1 MKPLMKPKALLIEAC
16 DFEAFPVGGQLA
28 YVKHLVA
35 TLGNR
40 FALVG
45 VCTGDTEQG
54 RWIEREVLGQR
65 FYFFGIGKRN
75 PKAAKPLV
83 PRRLSAFIDLKRHE
97 RAIMSLGVRSA
108 YLQAPETLL
117 AVRGWKLDHI
127 CYHFHGVEN
136 PLSMPRYRF
145 GRLLA
150 GSFEKAL
157 FRAIKD
163 RVERVLVSA
172 DNKSIDVLI
181 KRGEGL
187 LDGAQITWF
196 PTRVDTRIFRPD
208 PDLRSCSPVGV
219 DKRPV
224 FVTCGRVNSV
234 KGWDFLIEA
243 FKHVSD
249 KIPGA
254 QLYFVGDGEDAPK
267 LKNMA
272 DAFGLERSVHV
283 TGFQDQKSVAAYLNA
298 GDVFVMGS
306 HREGWSVAML
316 EALAC
321 GLPMVTTNVSGAEEL
336 IVTGKNGFIVNERTP
351 AIFAQ
356 RMLDAW
362 RLPYPNNVSVEV
374 AARFALDR
382 LAEDLSNSWP
392 ALASGA

>member
-1 MKPLMKPKALLIEAC
+1 MKPKALLIEAC

-28 YVKHLVA
+28 YVKHLMA

-45 VCTGDTEQG
+45 VCTDGTEPG

-97 RAIMSLGVRSA
+97 HGIMSLGVRSA
-108 YLQAPETLL
+108 YLHAPETLL

-145 GRLLA
+145 GRLFSGILEKELFLA
-150 GSFEKAL
+150 I
-157 FRAIKD
+157 RD

-172 DNKSIDVLI
+172 DKKSIDVLR

-187 LDGAQITWF
+187 LDGTQISQF
-196 PTRVDTRIFRPD
+196 PTRVDTRVFLPD
-208 PDLRSCSPVGV
+208 HNLRSHSPVGL

-224 FVTCGRVNSV
+224 FVTCGRVNRV

-243 FKHVSD
+243 FKHISD
-249 KIPGA
+249 KIPAA
-254 QLYFVGDGEDAPK
+254 QLYFVGDGEDASK
-267 LKNMA
+267 LINMA
-272 DAFGLERSVHV
+272 DTFGLKRSVHV
-283 TGFQDQKSVAAYLNA
+283 TGFQDPKSVAAYLNA
-298 GDVFVMGS
+298 SDVFVMGS
-306 HREGWSVAML
+306 LREGWSVAML

-321 GLPMVTTNVSGAEEL
+321 GLPIVTTNVSGAEEL
-336 IVTGKNGFIVNERTP
+336 IVTGKNGFIVNDRTP
-351 AIFAQ
+351 AIFAE
-356 RMLDAW
+356 RMLDALE
-362 RLPYPNNVSVEV
+362 LPYPNDNSIAV
-374 AARFALDR
+374 ADRFALDR
-382 LAEDLSNSWP
+382 LAEDLSNGWP
-392 ALASGA
+392 ALAWES

>member
-1 MKPLMKPKALLIEAC
+1 MKPKALLIEAC

-28 YVKHLVA
+28 YVKHLTK

-45 VCTGDTEQG
+45 VCTDGTEPG
-54 RWIEREVLGQR
+54 RWIEREVLGHR

-75 PKAAKPLV
+75 PKAAKPFV

-97 RAIMSLGVRSA
+97 RGIMSLGVRSA

-157 FRAIKD
+157 FLAIRD

-172 DNKSIDVLI
+172 DKESIDALE

-187 LDGAQITWF
+187 LDSTRITQF
-196 PTRVDTRIFRPD
+196 PTRVDTSIFWPNRS
-208 PDLRSCSPVGV
+208 LQSCSPDGPVS
-219 DKRPV
+219 RPV
-224 FVTCGRVNSV
+224 FVTCGRINRA

-249 KIPGA
+249 KTPHA
-254 QLYFVGDGEDAPK
+254 QLLFVGDGEDAVE
-267 LKNMA
+267 LINMA
-272 DAFGLERSVHV
+272 NTRRLGRSVHI
-283 TGFQDQKSVAAYLNA
+283 TGFQDPKSVADYLNA
-298 GDVFVMGS
+298 SDVFVMGS
-306 HREGWSVAML
+306 LREGWSVAML

-321 GLPMVTTNVSGAEEL
+321 GLPIVTTNVSGAEEL
-336 IVTGKNGFIVNERTP
+336 IVAGKNGFIVNERTP
-351 AIFAQ
+351 AIFAE
-356 RMLDAW
+356 RMLDAL
-362 RLPYPNNVSVEV
+362 RLPYPNNNSVEV
-374 AARFALDR
+374 AAKYALDR

-392 ALASGA
+392 ALASGT